1 MPEAAKPNHEPTA
14 AGPQP
19 TPHASGADQS
29 GVRLYNERLLL
40 SLVRRFGPLSKTE
53 VARMTGLSVQSS
65 SAIMNRLQAEG
76 LLRREAPL
84 RGRVGQPTVPVSLEP
99 EGAFSL
105 GLKIGRRS
113 CDLVLIDFCGGVRRR
128 ARRTISYPTPEILM
142 DFVADAL
149 PALTSTL
156 PAAQAARIAGLGIAA
171 PFQLWNW
178 SADIGAPPGAMDGWR
193 DFSIVEEIARICPYP
208 VMLCNDATSACAAEF
223 FFGEAWRERDFLY
236 FFIGAFLGGGLVLE
250 GALFPGR
257 TGNAA
262 ALGSMPIAMPGR
274 DAPSQ
279 LIACASIYQLEKR
292 IESAGRDPSSIWR
305 SPDAWDDYGEL
316 LEGWIDE
323 AAYALAQASI
333 AALSVID
340 VAAIVIEGAM
350 PKAIR
355 QKIRDRVAAEMETQ
369 DRRGLSD
376 ARILCGAVGADARAI
391 GGAALPLIKTF
402 ARDREVLLKDAPA
415 GVT

>member
-1 MPEAAKPNHEPTA
+1 
-14 AGPQP
+14 
-19 TPHASGADQS
+19 
-29 GVRLYNERLLL
+29 
-40 SLVRRFGPLSKTE
+40 
-53 VARMTGLSVQSS
+53 
-65 SAIMNRLQAEG
+65 
-76 LLRREAPL
+76 
-84 RGRVGQPTVPVSLEP
+84 
-99 EGAFSL
+99 
-105 GLKIGRRS
+105 
-113 CDLVLIDFCGGVRRR
+113 
-128 ARRTISYPTPEILM
+128 M
-142 DFVADAL
+142 DVVADAL

-178 SADIGAPPGAMDGWR
+178 SADIGAPPGAMDSWR

-376 ARILCGAVGADARAI
+376 ARILCGAVGAGLLGMLDHVMSPTSSTCMSLKKLLWSRPPITSRNLDCGLCGSATSDAVWSPRGR
-391 GGAALPLIKTF
+391 GGVPPGSALAHSIWPSSRLDSTCTS
-402 ARDREVLLKDAPA
+402 L
-415 GVT
+415 